1 MADGY
6 NLPFMQQAQSPQSA
20 FSSATGMGMGSDGA
34 FNMGMWGS
42 QPMGTSGQ
50 GNIPFAPKYGGF
62 GGSGQTGMETA
73 WGKIGGM
80 QGLNQGISAFSNL
93 AGIYAGFKSLG
104 LAKDQFKFTK
114 SSFNKNFNASAQ
126 AYNNQLEERW
136 EQKKNIYESRGRE
149 YEGMESWLA
158 DKTIDKTGKAAKED
172 RKKGKG

>member
-6 NLPFMQQAQSPQSA
+6 NLPFMQQAQPQS
-20 FSSATGMGMGSDGA
+20 GMGMGSNGV
-34 FNMGMWGS
+34 FNMGMWGQQTPANAS
-42 QPMGTSGQ
+42 MAT
-50 GNIPFAPKYGGF
+50 GNSIPYAPKYGGF
-62 GGSGQTGMETA
+62 GGSGQTGMENM
-73 WGKIGGM
+73 WDKIGGM

-104 LAKDQFKFTK
+104 LAKDQFKFAK

-149 YEGMESWLA
+149 YEGMESWMA
-158 DKTIDKTGKAAKED
+158 DKTIDKTGKRDKD
-172 RKKGKG
+172 NKGKG